1 MALVI
6 AVATLG
12 VLTVTAYALLAGAD
26 FGGGIWDLAAHGPRR
41 EAQRA
46 AIATAMGPVWEANH
60 VWLIFLIV
68 LLFTAFP
75 GGFGALST
83 ALYMPFTFALLG
95 IVLRG
100 AAFAFRAHA
109 RDAAGAQAR
118 WGRAFGAASVITPF
132 FLGTAVGAVAS
143 GRIRVVGGQVV
154 SGFWRPWLGPFPLAC
169 GALALALCAYL
180 AAVYLTVETDGALRE
195 DFRRRAL
202 VAGGA
207 VAVIAT
213 IALPL
218 ARLDAPTV
226 WAELAWGRGTPL
238 TGAAIAISLVSLG
251 ALRLHHY
258 QVARG
263 AAVAEVATIL
273 WAWTTAQYPY
283 LIVPGIRLADAAAPR
298 ATLTAFLISAGVG
311 MLLLLPALWL
321 LFAVFKG
328 KNPAAGTD
336 RR

>member
-1 MALVI
+1 
-6 AVATLG
+6 
-12 VLTVTAYALLAGAD
+12 
-26 FGGGIWDLAAHGPRR
+26 
-41 EAQRA
+41 
-46 AIATAMGPVWEANH
+46 
-60 VWLIFLIV
+60 
-68 LLFTAFP
+68 
-75 GGFGALST
+75 
-83 ALYMPFTFALLG
+83 
-95 IVLRG
+95 
-100 AAFAFRAHA
+100 
-109 RDAAGAQAR
+109 
-118 WGRAFGAASVITPF
+118 
-132 FLGTAVGAVAS
+132 
-143 GRIRVVGGQVV
+143 
-154 SGFWRPWLGPFPLAC
+154 
-169 GALALALCAYL
+169 
-180 AAVYLTVETDGALRE
+180 VETDGALRE

-202 VAGGA
+202 VADGA

-213 IALPL
+213 IALSL

-226 WAELAWGRGTPL
+226 WAELAWDRGTPL

-273 WAWTTAQYPY
+273 WVWTTAQYPY
-283 LIVPGIRLADAAAPR
+283 LIVPGILLADAAAPR

-328 KNPAAGTD
+328 KNPAAATD